1 MFGWSR
7 PFRFSIKMA
16 NRGYQGW
23 EWKISTWKNWQ
34 CFPWL
39 QRRSSSAKCSPT
51 IRSRMYTF
59 RTFLSEFLGNYIW
72 TLSKWNCNNDWSN
85 ILFNSDS
92 SFASLE
98 ILLTVSYY
106 LVLVGFGSG
115 FTGLA
120 YIYLTDIFYGSGKL
134 CQHAN
139 RFDFRLKAWT

>member
-1 MFGWSR
+1 LVGLVHFVFQSR
-7 PFRFSIKMA
+7 WRSVVIKDENGKFQCEKTGNVFRDC
-16 NRGYQGW
+16 NDD
-23 EWKISTWKNWQ
+23 
-34 CFPWL
+34 PL
-39 QRRSSSAKCSPT
+39 QPSVHLPAG
-51 IRSRMYTF
+51 
-59 RTFLSEFLGNYIW
+59 LGCILFEHFCRNFYENIW

-115 FTGLA
+115 FTGLS

-134 CQHAN
+134 CRHAN
-139 RFDFRLKAWT
+139 HFVFR